1 MPTVF
6 GLIVFG
12 VGQGALMK
20 LVFNVL
26 VTAVPKNFAGDVGSL
41 RGTTQNLASAV
52 GTAVM
57 GAVLVTVLS
66 AGITTSVNE
75 HPELPA
81 ELVAQVPLDNVNFT
95 SNDDLTAVL
104 EQTTATDQQIQA
116 AVALNEKQRLRTLRM
131 GFLILAGISA
141 AAALPASRLPRYR
154 PGEIPDPQA
163 EQSLNDCRLRQS
175 ITASLKGT
183 HHEFHPRHLGLLLVN
198 PDDLRVHRLPDDPVL
213 RHRRPDARPRTQR
226 LAQGTLGAVHVRGSI
241 YHCWS
246 I

>member
-163 EQSLNDCRLRQS
+163 EQS
-175 ITASLKGT
+175 
-183 HHEFHPRHLGLLLVN
+183 
-198 PDDLRVHRLPDDPVL
+198 
-213 RHRRPDARPRTQR
+213 
-226 LAQGTLGAVHVRGSI
+226 
-241 YHCWS
+241 
-246 I
+246 